1 MGKSRSFKGKGMRPE
16 ISKIAKLLRT
26 SEKVVLDLEKKMEKI
41 SGKKGVIQ
49 KIVQENDEKVKEKLK
64 EMNLKPD
71 PAAEEVFKA
80 LINKV
85 KETDKVLLSKF
96 YKPDF
101 SAESGCRSLI
111 NSVKELVGDLAGFYL
126 KEEKAKELFK
136 LNPPKQIMN
145 SLGYGNDVE
154 KMLEKE
160 DIFELF
166 AALRFVED
174 SRWMN
179 EVFFKSYKNLTKD
192 DFEKRNLKVLVLPE
206 KWSGIGK
213 KFLGKKLHHMS
224 HLKELGLVFII
235 PITEQFPGEIVYL
248 FFMTLHYI
256 HETDWYSNLFEK
268 YSQKHDF
275 AKRMIEVLRVE
286 ASSMP
291 LPDGIKASW
300 RIIPSYLAKKD
311 KKDLRLAEPHI
322 NPEALFFTK
331 TAQVIQKFAQ
341 RFPETGL
348 DFWESLDV
356 VGDYFSSNDSETLIS
371 FDLFDN
377 GIALQQKRVDFEL
390 KYLYHQQEALWNKV
404 FMEYMGEEMMDKL
417 MMDNLDKGMVVL

>member
-1 MGKSRSFKGKGMRPE
+1 MRPE

-192 DFEKRNLKVLVLPE
+192 DFEKRNLKVLV
-206 KWSGIGK
+206 
-213 KFLGKKLHHMS
+213 
-224 HLKELGLVFII
+224 
-235 PITEQFPGEIVYL
+235 
-248 FFMTLHYI
+248 
-256 HETDWYSNLFEK
+256 
-268 YSQKHDF
+268 
-275 AKRMIEVLRVE
+275 
-286 ASSMP
+286 
-291 LPDGIKASW
+291 
-300 RIIPSYLAKKD
+300 
-311 KKDLRLAEPHI
+311 
-322 NPEALFFTK
+322 
-331 TAQVIQKFAQ
+331 
-341 RFPETGL
+341 
-348 DFWESLDV
+348 
-356 VGDYFSSNDSETLIS
+356 
-371 FDLFDN
+371 
-377 GIALQQKRVDFEL
+377 
-390 KYLYHQQEALWNKV
+390 
-404 FMEYMGEEMMDKL
+404 
-417 MMDNLDKGMVVL
+417 